1 MQNQDKQ
8 VEKNQSGS
16 EKQENQ
22 NPTYN
27 EGSKS
32 DPQMTELEGLKE
44 GGKSPHVH
52 QEDKPRDDDRRQDS

>member
-1 MQNQDKQ
+1 MQNQNRPA
-8 VEKNQSGS
+8 EKNKDRSDN
-16 EKQENQ
+16 QENQ

-32 DPQMTELEGLKE
+32 DPQMTEFEGLKQ

-52 QEDKPRDDDRRQDS
+52 EDDKPLDDDGEQDA